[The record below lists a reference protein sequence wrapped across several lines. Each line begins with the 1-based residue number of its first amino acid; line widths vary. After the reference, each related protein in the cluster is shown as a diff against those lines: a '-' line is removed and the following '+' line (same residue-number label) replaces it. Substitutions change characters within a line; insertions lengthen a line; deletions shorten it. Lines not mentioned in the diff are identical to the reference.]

1 MEKIKLS
8 KRLDAIYRLIPF
20 NGGAADVGTDH
31 GFIPAA
37 LVLDGFVF
45 PVYATDIKQGPL
57 DSARR
62 FAAAHGVENKISFHL
77 CDGLSALD
85 GYDISTV
92 IIAGMGGET
101 IASILADAP
110 WTKENGR
117 LLILQP
123 MSKADRLRQWL
134 LENSYRVLSERL
146 VEDGPIYQILTVSG
160 GNGLPPSPAELL
172 IGRYSLIKSDP
183 LFPRK
188 LDELIAKAKA
198 AFDGLS
204 ASANPEKLK
213 ALPEY
218 RETLDSLLNMR
229 ERYYKENENG

>member
-37 LVLDGFVF
+37 LALDGFIF

-57 DSARR
+57 NSARR
-62 FAAAHGVENKISFHL
+62 FAAAHGVGDKICFRL
-77 CDGLSALD
+77 CNGLSALD
-85 GYDISTV
+85 GDDISTV

-101 IASILADAP
+101 IASILSDAP
-110 WTKENGR
+110 WTKKDSR

-134 LENSYRVLSERL
+134 SENGYKVLSERL
-146 VEDGPIYQILTVSG
+146 VEDGPIYQIMSVAG
-160 GNGLPPSPAELL
+160 GNELPLSPAELL
-172 IGRYSLIKSDP
+172 VGRYTLIKSDP

-188 LDELIAKAKA
+188 LNELIEKAKA

-218 RETLDSLLNMR
+218 KEILDSLISMR
-229 ERYYKENENG
+229 ERYCKENENG

>member
-37 LVLDGFVF
+37 LVLDGFDF

-62 FAAAHGVENKISFHL
+62 FAAAHGVEDKISFRL
-77 CDGLSALD
+77 CDGLSSLD
-85 GYDISTV
+85 GDDISTV

-101 IASILADAP
+101 IASILYDAP
-110 WTKENGR
+110 WTKKNGC

-123 MSKADRLRQWL
+123 MSKAGRLRRWL
-134 LENSYRVLSERL
+134 SENGYRVLSERL
-146 VEDGPIYQILTVSG
+146 VEDGPIYQIMTVSEG
-160 GNGLPPSPAELL
+160 SELPLSPAELL
-172 IGRYSLIKSDP
+172 AGRYSLIKSDP

-188 LDELIAKAKA
+188 LDELIGKAKA
-198 AFDGLS
+198 AFEGLS

-218 RETLDSLLNMR
+218 RESLDSLLNMR